1 MLSGATE
8 AVFRRV
14 DRRYRQDT
22 RFARFYIASKLR
34 RDPVHADILA
44 LAARERF
51 GDVVDVGCG
60 RGQLGVALLEAGLAS
75 SVLGLDRDGTA
86 LEAAR
91 RAGEAL
97 GLCVRIQDLAL
108 DQTIPPA
115 ESVLLIDVLYQLRTE
130 VQDALINQAVRV
142 ARTRVLIRTLDPG
155 RGARSAFSLVLE
167 RLGRRIWPN
176 AGALVSA
183 RPVASIVDQL
193 ADGGF
198 SVDTMPCW
206 RGTPFA
212 NVLLIARRTEHPG

>member
-1 MLSGATE
+1 MPSGATE

-14 DRRYRQDT
+14 DRRYRQNSRFT
-22 RFARFYIASKLR
+22 RLYIASKLR

-75 SVLGLDRDGTA
+75 SVLGFDRDETA

-97 GLCVRIQDLAL
+97 GLSVRVQNLAS

-115 ESVLLIDVLYQLRTE
+115 DTVLLIDVLYQLRTE
-130 VQDALINQAVRV
+130 VQDELINQALRA
-142 ARTRVLIRTLDPG
+142 ARTRLLIRTLDPG

-167 RLGRRIWPN
+167 RLGRPIWPY
-176 AGALVSA
+176 AGAWVNA
-183 RPVASIVDQL
+183 RSVASIVDQL
-193 ADGGF
+193 VGGGI
-198 SVDTMPCW
+198 SVDAVPCW

-212 NVLLIARRTEHPG
+212 NVLLIARRAPHPG